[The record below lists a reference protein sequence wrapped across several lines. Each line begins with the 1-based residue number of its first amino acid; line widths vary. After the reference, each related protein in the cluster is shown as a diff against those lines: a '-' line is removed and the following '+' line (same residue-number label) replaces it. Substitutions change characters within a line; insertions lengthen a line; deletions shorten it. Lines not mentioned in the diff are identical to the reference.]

1 MKTATRLVALAGI
14 LFLAA
19 GAPTGAWADDQ
30 EEEATLFGGTL
41 SGNAAVATDYMF
53 RGYTQTSGAAV
64 QGGIDWSHPSGFY
77 VGTWG
82 SNLDW
87 AGNSEIDIYG
97 GYAGEIGGLS
107 YDLGIVYFMY
117 PNEDDCEKPSGS
129 SCEWDYVEF
138 VLNTGFDAG
147 PLGLSLGVLFSPEYW
162 GEDPVGGGDTWYV
175 SGGVAF
181 PSFQLGELELA
192 FDVNIGFTSADE
204 ELFAEGED
212 SYMDWNAGLGV
223 GLPGG
228 LSVDLRYFGS
238 DLDEDDVLAGG
249 WTDDQADALEGHFVV
264 AVGYEF

>member
-1 MKTATRLVALAGI
+1 MRGPV
-14 LFLAA
+14 FLAA
-19 GAPTGAWADDQ
+19 AAPTGAWADDA

-41 SGNAAVATDYMF
+41 SGNATVATDYMF

-64 QGGIDWSHPSGFY
+64 QARNRLVAPVGILRRHLGLQPGFGP
-77 VGTWG
+77 GTPR
-82 SNLDW
+82 STSY
-87 AGNSEIDIYG
+87 A
-97 GYAGEIGGLS
+97 GYAWEVGGLAL
-107 YDLGIVYFMY
+107 DFGVFYFAY
-117 PNEDDCEKPSGS
+117 PGENDCEEADGS
-129 SCEWDYVEF
+129 SCEWDYMEF
-138 VLNTGFDAG
+138 ALSSGFDAG
-147 PLGLSLGVLFSPEYW
+147 PLGLSLGVLYSPEYW
-162 GEDPVGGGDTWYV
+162 GEDGAGGGDTWYV

-181 PSFQLGELELA
+181 PSFQLGELEVA

-228 LSVDLRYFGS
+228 LSLDLRYYGS